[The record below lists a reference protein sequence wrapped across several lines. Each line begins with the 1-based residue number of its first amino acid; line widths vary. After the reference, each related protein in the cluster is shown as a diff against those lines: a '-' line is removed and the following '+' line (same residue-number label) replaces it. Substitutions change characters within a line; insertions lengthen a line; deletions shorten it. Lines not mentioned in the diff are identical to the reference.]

1 MTKVEADYEHV
12 QKEGETDITINKY
25 INTVKAMGESTAL
38 EYESRL
44 KNITQNMFTKNIT
57 LAQTVLLMSLFRRKR
72 NTRHKPL

>member
-44 KNITQNMFTKNIT
+44 KNFAKYVHEKYHFGTDRLVNELVSEEKEHET
-57 LAQTVLLMSLFRRKR
+57 
-72 NTRHKPL
+72 